1 MKKSKANKTEDWL
14 ERLVKDYKLPIQEE
28 TEKPK
33 RILSDKQ
40 LQIVK
45 SKE

>member
-1 MKKSKANKTEDWL
+1 MKQPKPNKPDDWL

-28 TEKPK
+28 TQKPK